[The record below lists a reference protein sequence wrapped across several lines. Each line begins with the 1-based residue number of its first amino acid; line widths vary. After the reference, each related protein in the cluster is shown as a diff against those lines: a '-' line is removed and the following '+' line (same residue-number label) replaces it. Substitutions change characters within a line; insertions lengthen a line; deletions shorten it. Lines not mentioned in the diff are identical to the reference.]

1 MKEAIRH
8 LQNGKTVLSHC
19 MGGRHR
25 SSVFGIVVLA
35 CWLGRTLK
43 EAREMYFSRRPRLTD
58 RDHGIIEEIIGRRGI
73 AHWVCEFQKQAAG
86 PHTQGQ
92 SSGSSGSSGVLVC
105 STGSGDAA
113 RSSGGS
119 GGSAA
124 ARSSGGSGG
133 SATRARSRSPPP
145 PPVAASVLFRSLC
158 HLCLY
163 LARQRLMCCK
173 VQQIGRAHV

>member
-1 MKEAIRH
+1 MTIAPCVWGHISEHQIAVKEAIRH
-8 LQNGKTVLSHC
+8 LQNGKAVLSHC

-119 GGSAA
+119 GGSA
-124 ARSSGGSGG
+124 
-133 SATRARSRSPPP
+133 TRARSRSPPP
-145 PPVAASVLFRSLC
+145 PRGSVGVVLKPRSPVPDRKST
-158 HLCLY
+158 
-163 LARQRLMCCK
+163 RLNSS
-173 VQQIGRAHV
+173 HT